1 MKEVLLSF
9 RGKTL
14 SIEIKSK
21 GSNTADEAWL
31 LDILE
36 KLGSKPLIGH
46 ITSRIEMDSKTKSI
60 TIMISEQERD
70 KTPSIKRRA
79 GELLQ

>member
-36 KLGSKPLIGH
+36 KLGSKQLTGQ
-46 ITSRIEMDSKTKSI
+46 ITSCVEMDSKTKSI

-70 KTPSIKRRA
+70 RTPSVKRGA
-79 GELLQ
+79 EELLH